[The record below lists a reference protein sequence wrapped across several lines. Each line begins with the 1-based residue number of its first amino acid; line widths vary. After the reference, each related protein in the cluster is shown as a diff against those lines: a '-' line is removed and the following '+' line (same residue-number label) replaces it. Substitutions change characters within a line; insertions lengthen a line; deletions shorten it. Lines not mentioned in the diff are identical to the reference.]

1 MEDIELDNLESE
13 RKTAHEKEHGSIQ
26 QYAPTTMKPIT
37 YVTIN
42 PRPSPPQQY
51 IQPKYAFNPKQLVN
65 YILDNHIPEST
76 YQQSQDNNN
85 QQYIKIPK
93 YQYQIPQQYQQQQ
106 QAQPKFG
113 QVKYVMYI
121 QPEQYIPQFQ
131 QPQHQH
137 PQLQQPQY
145 KRPQIQYIQFP
156 QSQLQQPQLQHPQLE
171 VQQQQ
176 LQQPQIQQPQLQQPQ
191 FQQPQHSN
199 YQSMLDI
206 LAPQLGHRLFLQGLT
221 TKIPMHPIH
230 YSNFQRPM
238 VINPQ
243 PKQPIFIQP
252 EFRYI
257 TIPRKQMQQQ
267 VEPKPIF
274 IIKAEEPQQND
285 VYAQQPQSQNEIY
298 SQAEAIVK
306 TSPPKSLLDSYIPSM
321 VQLQYMKGPHVK
333 APQYPVLE
341 KPTQL
346 PETVKYVSNHL
357 VPAPSAKQ
365 YTYQSY
371 FPVEHGGGST
381 SYVNYRLGRYAE

>member
-65 YILDNHIPEST
+65 YILDNHIPET
-76 YQQSQDNNN
+76 NYRQQSNDIDN
-85 QQYIKIPK
+85 QQFIKIPK

-106 QAQPKFG
+106 AQPKFG
-113 QVKYVMYI
+113 QIKYVMYI
-121 QPEQYIPQFQ
+121 QPEQYIPQHQ
-131 QPQHQH
+131 QPQ
-137 PQLQQPQY
+137 PQLQQPQL
-145 KRPQIQYIQFP
+145 KHPQMQYIQFP
-156 QSQLQQPQLQHPQLE
+156 QLPHPQPQFQHPQLP
-171 VQQQQ
+171 
-176 LQQPQIQQPQLQQPQ
+176 QPELQQPQLQQPQ
-191 FQQPQHSN
+191 FQHPQLQQQQHSR

-206 LAPQLGHRLFLQGLT
+206 LAPQLGHRLFLQGLR

-230 YSNFQRPM
+230 YSNFQQPM
-238 VINPQ
+238 IINPQ
-243 PKQPIFIQP
+243 PKQPILIQP

-257 TIPRKQMQQQ
+257 TIPRKQVQQQ

-274 IIKAEEPQQND
+274 IIKAEEPEQND
-285 VYAQQPQSQNEIY
+285 LYTQQPQSQNEIY

-321 VQLQYMKGPHVK
+321 VQLQYMKSGHVK
-333 APQYPVLE
+333 APQYPVVE